1 MGDHQEYAYKRL
13 HSLLGVVP
21 IGIFVIQHLIV
32 NHFAVYGEESFNKAA
47 GFMENLPFVTVLEIF
62 VIYLPILFHAVLG
75 IYIVLATR
83 NNVRRYGFFRNWM
96 FFLQRI
102 SGIITLIFIAWH
114 IWQTKIQIAFFN
126 VELNYQLMEDILT
139 QPFFFWF
146 YAISIISVVF
156 HLANGLWSFAV
167 SWGIAQSPKSQQIV
181 TYVTV
186 GIFLV
191 VSYIGIRSI
200 VQFAFGA

>member
-1 MGDHQEYAYKRL
+1 
-13 HSLLGVVP
+13 
-21 IGIFVIQHLIV
+21 IV
-32 NHFAVYGEESFNKAA
+32 S
-47 GFMENLPFVTVLEIF
+47 GF
-62 VIYLPILFHAVLG
+62 
-75 IYIVLATR
+75 ATR
-83 NNVRRYGFFRNWM
+83 INVRRYCFFRNCM
-96 FFLQRI
+96 FFLQHI
-102 SGIITLIFIAWH
+102 SCIITLTFIAWH

-139 QPFFFWF
+139 QPFLFWF

-167 SWGIAQSPKSQQIV
+167 SWVSAQSPKSQQIV

-186 GIFLV
+186 EIFLV

>member
-1 MGDHQEYAYKRL
+1 
-13 HSLLGVVP
+13 
-21 IGIFVIQHLIV
+21 HLCSVSVFYI
-32 NHFAVYGEESFNKAA
+32 Y
-47 GFMENLPFVTVLEIF
+47 
-62 VIYLPILFHAVLG
+62 VIYLPIFFNVVLG
-75 IYIVLATR
+75 VYIVLATC

-102 SGIITLIFIAWH
+102 SGIFTLIFIAWH
-114 IWQTKIQIAFFN
+114 IWQTKIPIAFFN

-167 SWGIAQSPKSQQIV
+167 SWGIAQSPKSQQ
-181 TYVTV
+181 
-186 GIFLV
+186 
-191 VSYIGIRSI
+191 
-200 VQFAFGA
+200 

>member
-1 MGDHQEYAYKRL
+1 
-13 HSLLGVVP
+13 
-21 IGIFVIQHLIV
+21 
-32 NHFAVYGEESFNKAA
+32 
-47 GFMENLPFVTVLEIF
+47 
-62 VIYLPILFHAVLG
+62 
-75 IYIVLATR
+75 
-83 NNVRRYGFFRNWM
+83 
-96 FFLQRI
+96 
-102 SGIITLIFIAWH
+102 
-114 IWQTKIQIAFFN
+114 N

-191 VSYIGIRSI
+191 VSYIGVRSI
-200 VQFAFGA
+200 VHCAVGAEVVSFEEGDSMMSNRKIAVVGGGLAGLMAAMKAAAAGVAVDLFSVVPVQRSHAVCAQGG

>member
-1 MGDHQEYAYKRL
+1 
-13 HSLLGVVP
+13 
-21 IGIFVIQHLIV
+21 
-32 NHFAVYGEESFNKAA
+32 
-47 GFMENLPFVTVLEIF
+47 
-62 VIYLPILFHAVLG
+62 G

-139 QPFFFWF
+139 QPFFFCF
-146 YAISIISVVF
+146 YAISIISVIF
-156 HLANGLWSFAV
+156 HLANELCRLYLSC
-167 SWGIAQSPKSQQIV
+167 GIDQ
-181 TYVTV
+181 
-186 GIFLV
+186 
-191 VSYIGIRSI
+191 
-200 VQFAFGA
+200 